1 MSWRWTTRSTRTF
14 TGRRPRGHRP
24 ARDAGPIRG
33 HEVGHRD
40 RSATD
45 RILVD
50 VPVQAEAGTDQAPK
64 PTHSGETLRQDQ
76 VGDDITD
83 PPALAQ
89 TRRVPIDRG
98 QRLGLGG
105 ELAPIASAGTTA
117 LRTPCD
123 ATERS
128 RSGADGLR
136 GSVGLWRSSAV
147 RGANCSAPTPG
158 SPSADLLPGPH
169 HRPGT
174 GGYRRTTHGCMT

>member
-24 ARDAGPIRG
+24 A
-33 HEVGHRD
+33 
-40 RSATD
+40 TD

-50 VPVQAEAGTDQAPK
+50 IPVQAEAGTDQAPK